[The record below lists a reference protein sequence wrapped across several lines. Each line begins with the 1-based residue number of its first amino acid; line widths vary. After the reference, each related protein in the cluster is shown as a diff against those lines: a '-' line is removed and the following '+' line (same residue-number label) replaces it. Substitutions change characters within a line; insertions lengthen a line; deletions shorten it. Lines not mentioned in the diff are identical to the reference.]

1 MSFDPVTLSYTEKDL
16 NIANEIDITYIANDS
31 RNAKAQMTGTRRS
44 DGYKVA
50 VSVDL
55 KTAQTDIIFSDPN
68 RAIISLIPLN

>member
-1 MSFDPVTLSYTEKDL
+1 MSFDPVTLDYTTKDL

-50 VSVDL
+50 VSVNL
-55 KTAQTDIIFSDPN
+55 KTAETDIIFSDPN